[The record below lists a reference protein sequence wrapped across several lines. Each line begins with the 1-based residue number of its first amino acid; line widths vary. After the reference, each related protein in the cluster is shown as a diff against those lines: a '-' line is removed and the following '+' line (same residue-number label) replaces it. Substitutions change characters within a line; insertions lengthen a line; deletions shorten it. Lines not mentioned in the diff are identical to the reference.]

1 VRGRALA
8 PPVGFGRVGGV
19 RAGAVMGSSTGPA
32 FSSGVAAAVVS
43 GRGDWGDWG
52 VRLSAG
58 GLGVSVVVVE
68 GVPRRRVGLTGSWPF
83 GSGCVRS
90 WVGRS
95 SGSRAGWVRPSW
107 SGFAF
112 LRARAAAVRGRALAP
127 PVGFGRVGGVSAEA
141 VMGSSTW
148 AAPPD
153 AAAPAVF
160 DRRDRGAWGDWG
172 VRGVRLSAGG
182 LGVSAVVVEVEP
194 RRRADGAPRRS
205 SGPCA
210 PCDGDDAD
218 VWCSAPD
225 AGTRRAS
232 RCRGCARS
240 RPRSAVATG
249 RPLVGA
255 GSAGVVP
262 SGPTPSVGVPPRVV
276 VLTRMLDREA
286 RELPYRVPSGVRS
299 ASGAA
304 VRSPRC

>member
-1 VRGRALA
+1 
-8 PPVGFGRVGGV
+8 
-19 RAGAVMGSSTGPA
+19 MGSSTGPA
-32 FSSGVAAAVVS
+32 FSSGAAAAVVS
-43 GRGDWGDWG
+43 GRGGRGAWGDWG
-52 VRLSAG
+52 VRLFAG
-58 GLGVSVVVVE
+58 GLGVPVVVVE

-141 VMGSSTW
+141 AMASSTC
-148 AAPPD
+148 AAPSD

-160 DRRDRGAWGDWG
+160 DRRNRGAWGD
-172 VRGVRLSAGG
+172 RGVRLSAVG
-182 LGVSAVVVEVEP
+182 LGVPAVVVGVEP
-194 RRRADGAPRRS
+194 RRRADGAPRRL
-205 SGPCA
+205 SGPCGP
-210 PCDGDDAD
+210 PCDGDDTD
-218 VWCSAPD
+218 VLCSAPD

-262 SGPTPSVGVPPRVV
+262 S
-276 VLTRMLDREA
+276 
-286 RELPYRVPSGVRS
+286 
-299 ASGAA
+299 
-304 VRSPRC
+304 